1 MGMTLPVAKTRV
13 EYIDIARVLA
23 AFIIILYH
31 SAIVGDSNYVYAS
44 AFLFGRLPFF
54 FVLAGFFLRD
64 PSWSGMRRRLSL
76 LVIPYLIWEFVPM
89 TICSQSHL
97 IPADFRLGYWD
108 LVERGLVHFP
118 FNFPLWFLRDLIIY
132 TALYP
137 LLYPFRRYVGYVALL
152 LFILLAFDILPL
164 AYFTEL
170 KHPCSIKDFA
180 FFLAGIALQP
190 IGIAGVTRFLEK
202 HAGKILL
209 LGGLVNIYIY
219 VQLFTTG
226 PVGTLCF
233 LQMLGILMLLSCS
246 FLLSKHLPKLSH
258 ILLQVAPATY
268 LIFLTHALL
277 YFPIRVSVNQPWYQ
291 DYHYIINPIV
301 SLLIML
307 AAIYAVKG
315 MRSYCPILLPF
326 LAGINTHKH

>member
-1 MGMTLPVAKTRV
+1 MSTALPTAKTRV

-64 PSWSGMRRRLSL
+64 PSWAGMRRRLSL
-76 LVIPYLIWEFVPM
+76 LVIPYLIWEFIPM
-89 TICSQSHL
+89 TICSQSQL
-97 IPADFRLGYWD
+97 IPADFRLGYWE

-137 LLYPFRRYVGYVALL
+137 LLYPFRKYVGYVALL
-152 LFILLAFDILPL
+152 LFVLIAADMLPL
-164 AYFTEL
+164 AQFAEM

-180 FFLAGIALQP
+180 FFLLGMAIQP
-190 IGIAGVTRFLEK
+190 IGLASISQFLEK

-209 LGGLVNIYIY
+209 LGGIINVYLY

-226 PVGTLCF
+226 PVGTQCF
-233 LQMLGILMLLSCS
+233 LQMMGILMLLSTA
-246 FLLSKHLPKLSH
+246 FLISKHLPLISQS
-258 ILLQVAPATY
+258 LLQVTPATY

-277 YFPIRVSVNQPWYQ
+277 YFPLRISVNQPWYQ
-291 DYHYIINPIV
+291 DYHYLINPV
-301 SLLIML
+301 ASLLIML
-307 AAIYAVKG
+307 LACYAVKG
-315 MRSYCPILLPF
+315 MRRFCPSLLPYI
-326 LAGINTHKH
+326 AGIRK